1 VSAPIDTILV
11 LMILTSF
18 LLLASSR
25 LNACI
30 RIGALQG
37 IMVGIL
43 PLLAVS
49 VRALTPRVAAIGVV
63 VVGLKGLVFPHLLSR
78 ALRESNTS
86 REVKPFVGPIAS
98 LLFGASFL
106 LASFWLDARLTLP
119 VHSSSDMVVPVAFS
133 MMMTGLFLIVARRT
147 AINQVI
153 GYLVLENGIYTF
165 GLAMVRDIPL
175 LIELGV
181 LMDMFVAVF
190 VMGIAIY
197 HINREFAHID
207 SDRLNTLKG

>member
-1 VSAPIDTILV
+1 MTAPLDTILV
-11 LMILTSF
+11 MLILTSF
-18 LLLASSR
+18 LLLGSSR
-25 LNACI
+25 LSACI

-37 IMVGIL
+37 IMVGLL
-43 PLLAVS
+43 PLAVS
-49 VRALTPRVAAIGVV
+49 GAGLTVRIAAIGAVIM
-63 VVGLKGLVFPHLLSR
+63 GLKGFVFPYLLSR
-78 ALRESNTS
+78 ALRESDTS
-86 REVKPFVGPIAS
+86 REVQPFVGYAAS
-98 LLFGASFL
+98 LFVGVLSL

-119 VHSSSDMVVPVAFS
+119 VHATSNLVVPVAFS
-133 MMMTGLFLIVARRT
+133 MMITGLFLIVARRT
-147 AINQVI
+147 AVNQVI

-165 GLAMVRDIPL
+165 GLAIVRDIPV

-197 HINREFAHID
+197 RINREFDHID

>member
-1 VSAPIDTILV
+1 MSAPLDTILV
-11 LMILTSF
+11 LLILTSF
-18 LLLASSR
+18 LLLGSSR
-25 LNACI
+25 LGACI

-37 IMVGIL
+37 IMVGLL
-43 PLLAVS
+43 PIAIS
-49 VRALTPRVAAIGVV
+49 APALSLRVALIGAVII
-63 VVGLKGLVFPHLLSR
+63 GLKGFVFPHLLSR

-86 REVKPFVGPIAS
+86 REVKPFVGPVAS
-98 LLFGASFL
+98 LFFGLLSL
-106 LASFWLDARLTLP
+106 LASFWLGARLDLP
-119 VHSSSDMVVPVAFS
+119 VHAASDTVVPVAFS

-147 AINQVI
+147 AVNQVI

-165 GLAMVRDIPL
+165 GLAVVRDVPL

-197 HINREFAHID
+197 HINREFDHID
-207 SDRLNTLKG
+207 SDRLDTLKG